1 MPGII
6 SLTTYDS
13 RLKTII
19 TIVYTKKSVRQEAE
33 QPFKKN
39 NFSSHVRRV
48 CARCWNN
55 KNTQMK
61 SVKIEGKKRSDLGK
75 KATRQI
81 RSEEQVPAVIYGG
94 KETVHFSAPV
104 IAFRTLV
111 YTPEFQFADITVEGK
126 NYRTIMKDIQ
136 FDVVTD
142 ELNHIDFLELVDDRK
157 VIATMPLKFSGQS
170 QGVKDGGRLE
180 LKLKSLNVRALPKDL
195 REHIEVD
202 ITNLQLHGNIRVQD
216 VKVENIEILNSPR
229 IPVASVVTTRA
240 LRQADTEAAA
250 AAPGAKAAPA
260 AAGKAPAAAPAA
272 AKPAAK
278 K

>member
-1 MPGII
+1 
-6 SLTTYDS
+6 
-13 RLKTII
+13 
-19 TIVYTKKSVRQEAE
+19 
-33 QPFKKN
+33 
-39 NFSSHVRRV
+39 
-48 CARCWNN
+48 
-55 KNTQMK
+55 MK

-81 RSEEQVPAVIYGG
+81 RSEEMVPAVIYGG
-94 KETVHFSAPV
+94 KETIHFTAPV
-104 IAFRTLV
+104 MAFRTLV
-111 YTPEFQFADITVEGK
+111 YTPEFQIAEINVEGT

-142 ELNHIDFLELVDDRK
+142 ELNHIDFLELVEDRK
-157 VIATMPLKFSGQS
+157 VVATLPLKFNGQS

-180 LKLKSLNVRALPKDL
+180 LKMKSLNVRTLPKHL
-195 REHIEVD
+195 KPHIDVD

-216 VKVENIEILNSPR
+216 VIAENMEILNSPR

-240 LRQADTEAAA
+240 LRQEETAATA
-250 AAPGAKAAPA
+250 AAPA
-260 AAGKAPAAAPAA
+260 AAGKAAPAAAAAGKATAPAAAAA